1 MCESENRN
9 VPIKRKAYDII
20 LKGYNRGEVTK
31 DECTYLLEMNENS
44 IEASFARIMA
54 NSLVRESTQ
63 STANMTA
70 QLGVQI
76 APCEANCSFCN
87 FNSEV
92 TNVKSTSMSDEE
104 IESRVRSY
112 TEYNDVW
119 RIFLMTMHRYDIDR
133 LKETIKLCKKVAP
146 KGVQIGLN
154 IGDADID
161 SCLELRKAGAEVAY
175 HVCRLRE
182 GEYTKLKPEDRIATM
197 RNFKEAG
204 FELATCIEP
213 IGPETTVKEMI
224 ERFFLA
230 KELECEPIGVMKRVA
245 VPGTPMSSSGM
256 ISDSRLTQLAA
267 VFALASSY
275 YRKEPAINIHEP
287 CQLGFF
293 SGSRHLTAEYGAN
306 PRDAGLGERRG
317 RTTAQCRKIF
327 YDAGFEHIMCG
338 DGKREKLNIDY
349 LAKTGSV

>member
-1 MCESENRN
+1 M
-9 VPIKRKAYDII
+9 
-20 LKGYNRGEVTK
+20 KGYNREEITK
-31 DECTYLLEMNENS
+31 EECTYLLGFGEDS
-44 IEASFARIMA
+44 IETSFARMMA
-54 NSLVRESTQ
+54 NSLVRESTS

-76 APCEANCSFCN
+76 SPCEANCSFCN
-87 FNSEV
+87 FNSEFTKV
-92 TNVKSTSMSDEE
+92 ERTSMSDEE

-119 RIFLMTMHRYDIDR
+119 RIFLMTMHRYDLDR
-133 LKETIKLCKKVAP
+133 LIETIKLCKRVAP

-154 IGDADID
+154 IGDTDID
-161 SCLELRKAGAEVAY
+161 SCHELRKAGAEVAY

-182 GEYTKLKPEDRIATM
+182 GEYTKLRPEDRVATM

-213 IGPETTVKEMI
+213 IGPETTVEEMV

-245 VPGTPMSSSGM
+245 VPGTPMGDSRM

-267 VFALASSY
+267 VFSLASSH

-306 PRDAGLGERRG
+306 PRDAGIGERRG

-327 YDAGFEHIMCG
+327 YDAGFKHLTRG
-338 DGKREKLNIDY
+338 DGKREKLDMDY
-349 LAKTGSV
+349 LIRTGSV